1 MKKSILAEL
10 RALAQEILD
19 NQEGKNLAS
28 LKERTLAL
36 YDRLAV
42 LSYLESEVGPVQDS
56 EPAVDESLDSKS
68 YRELNWFKDP
78 MPVQKSEHQQELTE
92 PLIEKIKDIVAQM
105 PEEASA
111 VDALLEEVIPAPK
124 VVKNDMQDI
133 GVDYASLPVFERKI
147 DEALEP
153 TLVTPKAND
162 ESATKNSAQAKP
174 KSLNDAIQ
182 KATQIGLND
191 RLAFIKHLFDENA
204 DQLEEV
210 LSQIDNF
217 STYQKAKDY
226 VVGSVKPTYNYWL
239 GKEEY
244 VERFLAIIEKRF

>member
-1 MKKSILAEL
+1 MKKSILTEL

-19 NQEGKNLAS
+19 NQEGKNIAS

-36 YDRLAV
+36 YDRLAA
-42 LSYLESEVGPVQDS
+42 LSYLESEVGENQESQIDD
-56 EPAVDESLDSKS
+56 DESLDSKS

-78 MPVQKSEHQQELTE
+78 KPVQKSEHQQELTE

-124 VVKNDMQDI
+124 VIKNDMQDI

-147 DEALEP
+147 DEVLEP
-153 TLVTPKAND
+153 TLVTPRDND
-162 ESATKNSAQAKP
+162 ESATKNSAQSKP

-182 KATQIGLND
+182 QSVQIGLND
-191 RLAFIKHLFDENA
+191 RLAFTKHLFDENP
-204 DQLEEV
+204 DQLEQV
-210 LSQIDNF
+210 LVQIDSF
-217 STYQKAKDY
+217 STFEKAKDY
-226 VVGSVKPTYNYWL
+226 LIGSVKPTYNYWL
-239 GKEEY
+239 GKEEF